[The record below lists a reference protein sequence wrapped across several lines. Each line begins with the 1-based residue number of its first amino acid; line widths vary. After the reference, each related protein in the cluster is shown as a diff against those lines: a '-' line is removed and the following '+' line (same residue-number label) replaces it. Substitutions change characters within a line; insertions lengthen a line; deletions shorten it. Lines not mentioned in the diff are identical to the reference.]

1 MVSLAWQWRTHNR
14 SQSSPTWK
22 KIRPPQQTVVIPAS
36 QEHTASVIFVH
47 GLGQTT
53 FTWRAM
59 ILEGLVP
66 NLPHVEW
73 VLPQATE
80 KRVTYYRDVR
90 RPSWF
95 NIATLPPGDDEFDER
110 AIAESIAVIESLI
123 LAQIHRGID
132 ARRIILV
139 GFSQGAAL
147 SLMVALSTLHDL
159 GGVASLSGWIPQRAR
174 DHPLT
179 SPHVPILWC
188 HGTADVEIPTSHAE
202 DAVTYLRTHVRDKVQ
217 YNTYPDLGHTIN
229 DDEVNDL
236 LAWLV
241 ERTAG

>member
-1 MVSLAWQWRTHNR
+1 MEKN
-14 SQSSPTWK
+14 P
-22 KIRPPQQTVVIPAS
+22 PPQQAVVIPAS
-36 QEHTASVIFVH
+36 QGHTASVIFVH

-73 VLPQATE
+73 VLPQASD

-95 NIATLPPGDDEFDER
+95 NIATLPPSDEEFDEPG
-110 AIAESIAVIESLI
+110 IAESIAVIESLI

-132 ARRIILV
+132 ARRVLLV

-147 SLMVALSTLHDL
+147 SLMIALSTLHDL
-159 GGVASLSGWIPQRAR
+159 GGVASLSGWIPPRAR
-174 DHPLT
+174 DVAPPRLS

-188 HGTADVEIPTSHAE
+188 HGTADTEIPLASAE
-202 DAVTYLRTHVRDKVQ
+202 DAVAYLRTHVRGTVQ
-217 YNTYPDLGHTIN
+217 YNTYPGLGHTIN

-241 ERTAG
+241 ERTAR